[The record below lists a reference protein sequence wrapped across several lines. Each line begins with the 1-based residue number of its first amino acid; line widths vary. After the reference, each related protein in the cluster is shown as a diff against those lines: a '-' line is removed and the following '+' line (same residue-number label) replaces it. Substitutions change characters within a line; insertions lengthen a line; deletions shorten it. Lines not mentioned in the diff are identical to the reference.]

1 MIPNSEGNLS
11 IRNARIFDG
20 ESAVLVEGSIIVRD
34 GRITA
39 IGDAEAGG
47 GAGSAVETVVDAGG
61 RVVIPGLID
70 AHFHAYALSLTSAV
84 NETGPL
90 SYSALAG
97 ARRLEAALVRGFT
110 SVRDV
115 AGGDVGLATAI
126 EEGLY
131 PGPRYFFTGPALSQ
145 TGGHGDIRAA
155 NDGSC
160 FHGGHMCE
168 VVDGVEDLLLAVRH
182 RFRTGATAI
191 KLMTSGGV
199 ISPVD
204 PIRVPQY
211 SAAEIQVVTEEA
223 SRRGSYATAHA
234 YSPEAIRHSV
244 LNGVRCIEH
253 GNLLDVET
261 ARLMAEH
268 DVYLVP
274 TLVTYDA
281 MGRRGSEIGL
291 TEVGAAKNQE
301 VLAAGKKAVTLA
313 RDAGVRIGFGTDLMG
328 ELEDEQ
334 LAGLRLQCEVLGVY
348 DALRS
353 ATSTNAAL
361 LRREDL
367 GRIEEGACADLVIL
381 DGDPFEEPSV
391 LWDGSRNRTVIKA
404 GRVVPSGGV
413 PAGPAMV
420 DQAYSGASA

>member
-1 MIPNSEGNLS
+1 MIPNFQGNLT

-20 ESAVLVEGSIIVRD
+20 ELPTLVEGSITVRD

-39 IGDAEAGG
+39 VGG
-47 GAGSAVETVVDAGG
+47 TEEGSDTGTVLDAGG

-70 AHFHAYALSLTSAV
+70 AHFHAYALSLTSAI

-115 AGGDVGLATAI
+115 AGGDIGLATAI

-211 SAAEIQVVTEEA
+211 SAAEIRMVTEEA

-253 GNLLDVET
+253 GNLLDAET

-281 MGRRGSEIGL
+281 MGRRGAEIGL

-301 VLAAGKKAVTLA
+301 VLAAGKNAVTLA

-367 GRIEEGACADLVIL
+367 GRIAKGACADMVIL
-381 DGDPFEEPSV
+381 DGNPFEEPSV

-404 GRVVPSGGV
+404 GHVVPSGGLPV
-413 PAGPAMV
+413 GSAMT
-420 DQAYSGASA
+420 DEALSGASA

>member
-1 MIPNSEGNLS
+1 MIPNSQGNLT

-20 ESAVLVEGSIIVRD
+20 ESAVLVEGSITVRD

-39 IGDAEAGG
+39 VGSTEEGS
-47 GAGSAVETVVDAGG
+47 GAGTVLDAGG

-126 EEGLY
+126 EEGLC

-211 SAAEIQVVTEEA
+211 SAAEIRIVTEEA

-253 GNLLDVET
+253 GNLLDAET

-281 MGRRGSEIGL
+281 MGRRGAEIGL

-301 VLAAGKKAVTLA
+301 VLAAGKNAITLA

-348 DALRS
+348 EALRS

-361 LRREDL
+361 LRRGDL

-404 GRVVPSGGV
+404 GRIASSSALPAIPSTPLELYV
-413 PAGPAMV
+413 R
-420 DQAYSGASA
+420 

>member
-1 MIPNSEGNLS
+1 LN
-11 IRNARIFDG
+11 
-20 ESAVLVEGSIIVRD
+20 
-34 GRITA
+34 
-39 IGDAEAGG
+39 
-47 GAGSAVETVVDAGG
+47 
-61 RVVIPGLID
+61 
-70 AHFHAYALSLTSAV
+70 
-84 NETGPL
+84 
-90 SYSALAG
+90 
-97 ARRLEAALVRGFT
+97 RGFT

-115 AGGDVGLATAI
+115 AGGDIGLANAI
-126 EEGLY
+126 DEGLY
-131 PGPRYFFTGPALSQ
+131 AGPRYFFTGPALSQ

-155 NDGSC
+155 DDGGC

-168 VVDGVEDLLLAVRH
+168 VVDGEDELLRAVRN

-211 SAAEIQVVTEEA
+211 SSAEIRTVTEEA

-253 GNLLDVET
+253 GNLLDAET
-261 ARLMAEH
+261 ARLMADNE
-268 DVYLVP
+268 VYLVP
-274 TLVTYDA
+274 TLATYDA
-281 MGRRGSEIGL
+281 MARRGEEIGL
-291 TEVGAAKNQE
+291 TEIGAAKNRE
-301 VLAAGKKAVTLA
+301 VLNAGRNAVVLA

-334 LAGLRLQCEVLGVY
+334 LAGLRLQCEALGVY

-361 LRREDL
+361 LRRDDL
-367 GRIEEGACADLVIL
+367 GRIAKGAFGDLVIL
-381 DGDPFEEPSV
+381 DGNPVDEPSV
-391 LWDGSRNRTVIKA
+391 LWDESRTRTVIKA
-404 GRVVPSGGV
+404 GQVITR
-413 PAGPAMV
+413 
-420 DQAYSGASA
+420 Q

>member
-1 MIPNSEGNLS
+1 MISNSQGTLT

-20 ESAVLVEGSIIVRD
+20 ESPALVDGSITVRA

-39 IGDAEAGG
+39 AGG
-47 GAGSAVETVVDAGG
+47 TEEDSGAAPGAVLDAGG

-97 ARRLEAALVRGFT
+97 ARRLEAALRRGFT

-155 NDGSC
+155 NDGGC

-211 SAAEIQVVTEEA
+211 SAAEILVVTEEA

-253 GNLLDVET
+253 GNLLDAET

-281 MGRRGSEIGL
+281 MGRRGAEIGL
-291 TEVGAAKNQE
+291 TEVGAAKNHE
-301 VLAAGKKAVTLA
+301 VLAAGKNAVTLA
-313 RDAGVRIGFGTDLMG
+313 RDAGVRIGFGSDLMG

-367 GRIEEGACADLVIL
+367 GRITEGACADMVIL

-404 GRVVPSGGV
+404 GHVVSSAGL
-413 PAGPAMV
+413 PAGRDAT
-420 DQAYSGASA
+420 DEAIIGASA

>member
-1 MIPNSEGNLS
+1 MTNTTPGTLT
-11 IRNARIFDG
+11 IRNALIFDG
-20 ESAVLVEGSIIVRD
+20 ETRNLLEGSITVRE
-34 GRITA
+34 GRITEV
-39 IGDAEAGG
+39 GRDVEEAG
-47 GAGSAVETVVDAGG
+47 TIVDADG
-61 RVVIPGLID
+61 RTVIPGLID
-70 AHFHAYALSLTSAV
+70 AHFHAYALSLTAGK

-97 ARRLEAALVRGFT
+97 ARRLEAALNRGFT

-115 AGGDVGLATAI
+115 AGGDIGLANAI
-126 EEGLY
+126 DEGLY
-131 PGPRYFFTGPALSQ
+131 AGPRYFFTGPALSQ

-155 NDGSC
+155 DDGGC

-168 VVDGVEDLLLAVRH
+168 VVDGADELLRAVRN

-211 SAAEIQVVTEEA
+211 SSAEIRTVTEEA

-253 GNLLDVET
+253 GNLLDAET
-261 ARLMAEH
+261 ARLMADNE
-268 DVYLVP
+268 VYLVP
-274 TLVTYDA
+274 TLATYDA
-281 MGRRGSEIGL
+281 MARRGEEVGL
-291 TEVGAAKNQE
+291 TEAGAAKNRE
-301 VLAAGKKAVTLA
+301 VLNAGRNAVELA

-334 LAGLRLQCEVLGVY
+334 LAGLRLQCEALGVY

-361 LRREDL
+361 LRRDDL
-367 GRIEEGACADLVIL
+367 GRIAEGAFGDLVIL
-381 DGDPFEEPSV
+381 DGNPVDDPSV
-391 LWDGSRNRTVIKA
+391 LWDESRMRTVIKA
-404 GRVVPSGGV
+404 GQVITR
-413 PAGPAMV
+413 
-420 DQAYSGASA
+420 Q

>member
-1 MIPNSEGNLS
+1 MIPTLQGNLT

-20 ESAVLVEGSIIVRD
+20 ESPELVDGSITVRD

-39 IGDAEAGG
+39 VGDIGEDSNDSS
-47 GAGSAVETVVDAGG
+47 GSRTVLDAGG

-70 AHFHAYALSLTSAV
+70 AHFHAYALSLTSAL

-90 SYSALAG
+90 SYSALVG
-97 ARRLEAALVRGFT
+97 ARRLEAALHRGFT

-126 EEGLY
+126 EEGLHA
-131 PGPRYFFTGPALSQ
+131 GPRYFFTGPALSQ
-145 TGGHGDIRAA
+145 TGGHGDIRPA
-155 NDGSC
+155 NDGRC
-160 FHGGHMCE
+160 YHGGHMCE
-168 VVDGVEDLLLAVRH
+168 VVDGIEDLLRAVRH

-191 KLMTSGGV
+191 KIMTSGGV

-211 SAAEIQVVTEEA
+211 SAAEIRTVTEEA
-223 SRRGSYATAHA
+223 SRRGSYVTAHA

-244 LNGVRCIEH
+244 INGVRCIEH
-253 GNLLDVET
+253 GNLLDEET
-261 ARLMAEH
+261 ARLMADH
-268 DVYLVP
+268 DVVLVP

-281 MGRRGSEIGL
+281 MGRRGAEIGL
-291 TEVGAAKNQE
+291 SEVGAGKNQE
-301 VLAAGKKAVTLA
+301 VLAAGRNAVAMA
-313 RDAGVRIGFGTDLMG
+313 REAGVRIGFGTDLMG

-334 LAGLRLQCEVLGVY
+334 LAGLRLQCEVLGIHG
-348 DALRS
+348 ALRS

-367 GRIEEGACADLVIL
+367 GRIAEGACADLVIL
-381 DGDPFEEPSV
+381 DGNPFDEPSV
-391 LWDGSRNRTVIKA
+391 LWDESRKRIVIK
-404 GRVVPSGGV
+404 GGDIVSGE
-413 PAGPAMV
+413 PAHHP
-420 DQAYSGASA
+420 QLEESLSGSNA

>member
-1 MIPNSEGNLS
+1 VTTPESLT
-11 IRNARIFDG
+11 IRSALIFDG
-20 ESAVLVEGSIIVRD
+20 ESPDLIEGSISMRD

-39 IGDAEAGG
+39 TGREVEGT
-47 GAGSAVETVVDAGG
+47 GAVLDAGG
-61 RVVIPGLID
+61 RTVIPGLID
-70 AHFHAYALSLTSAV
+70 AHFHAYALSLTSAR

-97 ARRLEAALVRGFT
+97 ARRLAAALLRGFT
-110 SVRDV
+110 AVRDV
-115 AGGDVGLATAI
+115 AGGDVGLASAI

-155 NDGSC
+155 NHGGC

-168 VVDGVEDLLLAVRH
+168 VVDGADDLLRAVRH
-182 RFRTGATAI
+182 RFRTGASAI

-199 ISPVD
+199 VSPVD

-211 SAAEIQVVTEEA
+211 SAAEIRVVTEEA

-253 GNLLDVET
+253 GNLLDAET
-261 ARLMAEH
+261 AQLMADN

-274 TLVTYDA
+274 TLVTYEA
-281 MGRRGSEIGL
+281 MERRGREVGL
-291 TEVGAAKNQE
+291 TEVGAAKNRE
-301 VLAAGKKAVTLA
+301 VLEAGRNAVALA

-348 DALRS
+348 GALRS

-361 LRREDL
+361 LRRGDL
-367 GRIEEGACADLVIL
+367 GRITRGACADMVVL
-381 DGDPFEEPSV
+381 DGNPFHEPAI
-391 LWDGSRNRTVIKA
+391 LWDESKTRTVIKDGQIISTGSLRGA
-404 GRVVPSGGV
+404 ADFPLNVPV
-413 PAGPAMV
+413 A
-420 DQAYSGASA
+420 

>member
-1 MIPNSEGNLS
+1 MTTRQPGTLT
-11 IRNARIFDG
+11 IRNALIFDG
-20 ESAVLVEGSIIVRD
+20 ETRNLLEGSITVRE
-34 GRITA
+34 GRITEV
-39 IGDAEAGG
+39 GRDVEEAGKI
-47 GAGSAVETVVDAGG
+47 VDADG
-61 RVVIPGLID
+61 RTVIPGLID
-70 AHFHAYALSLTSAV
+70 AHFHAYALSLTAAK

-97 ARRLEAALVRGFT
+97 ARRLEAALNRGFT

-115 AGGDVGLATAI
+115 AGGDIGLANAI
-126 EEGLY
+126 DEGLY
-131 PGPRYFFTGPALSQ
+131 AGPRYFFTGPALSQ

-155 NDGSC
+155 DDGGC

-168 VVDGVEDLLLAVRH
+168 VVDGADELLRAVRN

-211 SAAEIQVVTEEA
+211 SSAEIRAVTEEA

-253 GNLLDVET
+253 GNLLDAET
-261 ARLMAEH
+261 ARLMADNE
-268 DVYLVP
+268 VFLVP
-274 TLVTYDA
+274 TLATYDA
-281 MGRRGSEIGL
+281 MARRGEEVGL
-291 TEVGAAKNQE
+291 TEVGAAKNRE
-301 VLAAGKKAVTLA
+301 VLNAGRNAVELA

-334 LAGLRLQCEVLGVY
+334 LAGLRLQCEALGVY

-361 LRREDL
+361 LRRDDL
-367 GRIEEGACADLVIL
+367 GRIAEGACGDLVIL
-381 DGDPFEEPSV
+381 DGDPVDDPSV
-391 LWDGSRNRTVIKA
+391 LWDESRTRTVIKA
-404 GRVVPSGGV
+404 GQVVTR
-413 PAGPAMV
+413 
-420 DQAYSGASA
+420 Q

>member
-1 MIPNSEGNLS
+1 MIPISQGNLT

-20 ESAVLVEGSIIVRD
+20 ESPALIEGSIIVSD

-39 IGDAEAGG
+39 VDDTQE
-47 GAGSAVETVVDAGG
+47 GSGTVPRSGTVLDAGG

-168 VVDGVEDLLLAVRH
+168 VVDGVEDLLLAVRR

-191 KLMTSGGV
+191 KIMTSGGV

-204 PIRVPQY
+204 PIRVPLY
-211 SAAEIQVVTEEA
+211 SAAEIRVVTEEA

-253 GNLLDVET
+253 GNLLDTET
-261 ARLMAEH
+261 AQLMAEYN
-268 DVYLVP
+268 VYLVP

-281 MGRRGSEIGL
+281 MGRRGAEIGL

-301 VLAAGKKAVTLA
+301 VLAAGKNAVLLA
-313 RDAGVRIGFGTDLMG
+313 KEAGVQIGFGSDLMG

-334 LAGLRLQCEVLGVY
+334 LAGLRLQCKVLGVY
-348 DALRS
+348 EALRS

-367 GRIEEGACADLVIL
+367 GRITEGACADLVIL

-391 LWDGSRNRTVIKA
+391 LWDGNRNRIVIKA
-404 GRVVPSGGV
+404 GRIVSADGL
-413 PAGPAMV
+413 PAVAMDV
-420 DQAYSGASA
+420 ALSGAPA

>member
-1 MIPNSEGNLS
+1 MTTTTPGTLT

-20 ESAVLVEGSIIVRD
+20 ESQDLLDGSITIRE
-34 GRITA
+34 GRIA
-39 IGDAEAGG
+39 GVGHDVGEAG
-47 GAGSAVETVVDAGG
+47 AVVDAEG
-61 RVVIPGLID
+61 RTVIPGLID
-70 AHFHAYALSLTSAV
+70 AHFHAYALSLTAAT

-97 ARRLEAALVRGFT
+97 ARRLEAALLRGFT

-115 AGGDVGLATAI
+115 AGGDIGLAKAI
-126 EEGLY
+126 DEGLY

-155 NDGSC
+155 NDGGC

-168 VVDGVEDLLLAVRH
+168 VVDGADELLRAVRH

-211 SAAEIQVVTEEA
+211 SEAEIRAVTEEA
-223 SRRGSYATAHA
+223 NRRGSYATAHA

-253 GNLLDVET
+253 GNLLDAET
-261 ARLMAEH
+261 ARLMADN

-281 MGRRGSEIGL
+281 MDRRGKEIGL
-291 TEVGAAKNQE
+291 TEVGSAKNRE
-301 VLAAGKKAVTLA
+301 VLKSGRNAVGLA

-334 LAGLRLQCEVLGVY
+334 LAGLRLQCEALGVY

-361 LRREDL
+361 LRRHDL
-367 GRIEEGACADLVIL
+367 GRIAEGACGDLVIL
-381 DGDPFEEPSV
+381 DGNPFDDRSV
-391 LWDGSRNRTVIKA
+391 LWDEGRTRTVIKA
-404 GRVVPSGGV
+404 GEVITKR
-413 PAGPAMV
+413 
-420 DQAYSGASA
+420 